1 MTDILIILCFW
12 AMILAPCLVAMRTGA
27 HNSAEEAGKTL

>member
-1 MTDILIILCFW
+1 MTDILIILGFW

-27 HNSAEEAGKTL
+27 HTDVGEA